1 MQFFSRDRKRWKE
14 RGRKVEE
21 SSTRFIASHPK
32 EGRKSGMAVERRRV
46 PRAWGEV
53 KRASSCKGVSFSGSV
68 VARSLPGIQLIV
80 AWRVAPMRAAAAHGT
95 RRRASG
101 GRGPRGSSIDPR
113 PRFHPCHAVPFRA
126 CAPTPSPRVRSP
138 RMEARTDRSRK
149 YRARTALLPLDQSSF
164 QCLALTRN
172 SFLPKI
178 QLGK

>member
-1 MQFFSRDRKRWKE
+1 
-14 RGRKVEE
+14 
-21 SSTRFIASHPK
+21 
-32 EGRKSGMAVERRRV
+32 MAVERRRV

-113 PRFHPCHAVPFRA
+113 PRFHPCHAVPSRA

-149 YRARTALLPLDQSSF
+149 YHRPPPPRSIAFSMSRQDVSPPLPEIH
-164 QCLALTRN
+164 
-172 SFLPKI
+172 LPKI
-178 QLGK
+178 QLVK